1 MVAIAALLPFML
13 CLPRV
18 SAGARVS
25 DADQPGV
32 LRAAGVVGVVT
43 RADLL
48 GTAYYE
54 GLVALLIARGVDEA
68 SIVDGTLVLVRLF
81 CCRDNVEKSN
91 SVYVYNPLAID
102 VTPGDIIELRVG
114 DAPAWNTEKGTLAD
128 IHTLTRV
135 LQRAE
140 EAAGRCWWEPRDP
153 RLWGRFVTC
162 EWMPAEG
169 WVKQNKATNPAWYKP
184 ADGDK

>member
-1 MVAIAALLPFML
+1 
-13 CLPRV
+13 
-18 SAGARVS
+18 
-25 DADQPGV
+25 
-32 LRAAGVVGVVT
+32 
-43 RADLL
+43 
-48 GTAYYE
+48 
-54 GLVALLIARGVDEA
+54 
-68 SIVDGTLVLVRLF
+68 LF

-91 SVYVYNPLAID
+91 SIYVYNPLAID
-102 VTPGDIIELRVG
+102 LTPGDIIELRVG

-128 IHTLTRV
+128 IHTLTRL

-140 EAAGRCWWEPRDP
+140 EAAGKCWWEPRDP

-162 EWMPAEG
+162 DWMPAEG